1 MNMKNTLKRYIKPV
15 AICSA
20 LLVMMIASC
29 KNDDY
34 YIDGGKAD
42 PKFKGN
48 ILQYLQSNP
57 AKFDTIVQ
65 IIKLAGLEDMFA
77 NDDIT
82 VFCPTDENIRR
93 TIGLVNR
100 TTNDELKNK
109 LNQELFNN
117 AKDTIKVL
125 SDVPATTWRKFML
138 RYVVKGKYVL
148 KDYPQLD
155 FSLRELYPGGYFFT
169 TTGDLVNIGVVYNSV
184 NSVKYTG
191 YRQLSIAYLPDASNK
206 KFYYSAAVATSDVQ
220 PTNGVVH
227 VLAIGG
233 GTNIGELFTDSG
245 ADNFG
250 FGFEFNTDVIL
261 NR

>member
-1 MNMKNTLKRYIKPV
+1 MKNTIKRYIKPV

-20 LLVMMIASC
+20 LLVMMMASC

-42 PKFKGN
+42 PKFKGT
-48 ILQYLQSNP
+48 ILEYLQSNP
-57 AKFDTIVQ
+57 AKFDTIAQ
-65 IIKLAGLEDMFA
+65 IVKLAGLEEMFSKEE
-77 NDDIT
+77 IT
-82 VFCPTDENIRR
+82 VFCPTDEVVRR

-100 TTNDELKNK
+100 TTDDELRNK

-125 SDVPATTWRKFML
+125 SDIPPAVWRKYML
-138 RYVVKGKYVL
+138 RYVFKGRFVL

-155 FSLRELYPGGYFFT
+155 FGLKELYPGGYFYT
-169 TTGDLVNIGVVYNSV
+169 YNNDLANVGVVFNAV
-184 NSVKYTG
+184 NNVKYTG
-191 YRQLSIAYLPDASNK
+191 YRQLSISFVPDASNPK
-206 KFYYSAAVATSDVQ
+206 QYIPAAVATSDVQ

-227 VLAIGG
+227 VLAVANGSF
-233 GTNIGELFTDSG
+233 IGETETSRA

-250 FGFEFNTDVIL
+250 FGYEFNVDVIF